1 MTTRTNANE
10 KFLIHVSWAYK
21 PGFKKSCTVVER
33 DALNIY
39 NIPLAADKQRTPGH
53 SQV

>member
-10 KFLIHVSWAYK
+10 KVLIHVSWHTNTVLKK
-21 PGFKKSCTVVER
+21 PARLSR
-33 DALNIY
+33 RALNIY